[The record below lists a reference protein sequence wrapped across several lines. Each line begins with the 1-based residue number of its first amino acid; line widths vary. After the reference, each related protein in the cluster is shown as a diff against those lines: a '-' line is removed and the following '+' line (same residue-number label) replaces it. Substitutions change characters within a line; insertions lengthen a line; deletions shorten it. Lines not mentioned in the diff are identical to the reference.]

1 MKGRRPKP
9 WKFPKVNKDVYKWEY
24 GSDDDHPQNSSSDSD
39 SDGSSD
45 DDYISVKDDPNLQR
59 QIETNGSF
67 YGLMTPGGMKRH
79 DLPAHAHPPTKEIVS
94 KPVERTPTF
103 AELNPHNSYP
113 NFQRQFKETQVLDRL
128 NNSQN
133 VVKGTTRGRG
143 RGRGRGTTRGRGRGR
158 GKRNVS
164 VYDPDLLDPT
174 KEVRYIDE
182 REYDSMVGADV
193 PGD

>member
-1 MKGRRPKP
+1 MKGKRPKP
-9 WKFPKVNKDVYKWEY
+9 WKFPKVNKDVYKWDY
-24 GSDDDHPQNSSSDSD
+24 SSDDDYPSEDSSDSD
-39 SDGSSD
+39 SSD
-45 DDYISVKDDPNLQR
+45 DEYVSVKDDPNLQR

-67 YGLMTPGGMKRH
+67 YGLITPGGMKRH
-79 DLPAHAHPPTKEIVS
+79 DLPVYKPTEIVT

-103 AELNPHNSYP
+103 SELNPHLQKQNME
-113 NFQRQFKETQVLDRL
+113 QQVLDRL
-128 NNSQN
+128 NSSS
-133 VVKGTTRGRG
+133 VVRGTTRGRG

-182 REYDSMVGADV
+182 REYDSMVGADI
-193 PGD
+193 PND